1 MISIKKAISFIF
13 ADEEDITLEH
23 RLFLSSTLLGLLAS
37 MLGAIIN
44 LILYTSIP
52 AVIAPSILSLL
63 LMIIY
68 YFLRMKRKIEPFIF
82 PMNIIAIIG
91 ISIIWVSNGGIN
103 GSNIMPA
110 LVILIIALVTVS
122 NKKKK
127 YILLLFFAAFII
139 VYLIQFFRPE
149 LITALP
155 SEANRWLDSL
165 VTLLY
170 SSFFIYL
177 LVLFIHKSYYL
188 EKRKTKDSEE
198 KYHTIFE
205 NVQDVFYQIDLK
217 GNITEISPSVKYF
230 AGTDRNEILNTPIS
244 SLFLNPDDADSLM
257 VLLHARK
264 ELKDQEIKLKSKI
277 GSTKYASLN
286 ARLLF
291 DDSGRPS
298 RIEGT
303 IRDISHRKKTE
314 IKLVKAKERAEESD
328 RLKTAFLQNLS
339 HEVRTPMNSIMGFAS
354 LLPGEEDKN
363 LIDKYSDIIVKNSE
377 QLVHIIDDIVLYSQ
391 LQSRQLTIFPKE
403 FDMQDLLI
411 GIKNSFNITE
421 HQKGVKFLI
430 ETYTNNPIIIRTD
443 YEKMWQIY
451 ANLISNAYKYTQE
464 GTITFGITIKN
475 KEHLF
480 FVQDTGMGIPNNE
493 VAQIFDRFYRGSNV
507 NKGVIGG
514 TGIGLSIV
522 KELIEMFGGK
532 IWAESEVGKGSTF
545 YFIIPVNSI

>member
-257 VLLHARK
+257 VLLDARK

-303 IRDISHRKKTE
+303 IRDISHRK
-314 IKLVKAKERAEESD
+314 EESD